1 MSHDRSESDAGPIAE
16 CRLDLAGL
24 RDQRERYRALA
35 RHVTAIDRRPAAI
48 EVRFAPE
55 LDAGLLDEALAVE
68 RECCPFFRL
77 EYDAASRLLSASVE
91 HEDQAPAL
99 EAIAYALTS

>member
-1 MSHDRSESDAGPIAE
+1 MSPRRPEPDADAIAE
-16 CRLDLAGL
+16 CRLDPAGL

-48 EVRFAPE
+48 EVRFPPE

-68 RECCPFFRL
+68 REFFQL

-91 HEDQAPAL
+91 REDQEPAL
-99 EAIAYALTS
+99 EAIAYALTG